1 MQVACIDNYFWRFI
15 DLRNLPR
22 LGRFLERWEAVL
34 TDLLP
39 STWREIGHRIEPH
52 QEGLSIFSWSAK
64 KLSKQINLQTSNE
77 KGTCLF

>member
-1 MQVACIDNYFWRFI
+1 MAWRIIFG
-15 DLRNLPR
+15 DLRNLPQ

-64 KLSKQINLQTSNE
+64 KTIKTNLQTSNE